1 MFGKTVSNL
10 TVTGN
15 GRMKANARIASEMFR
30 YCEGNGM
37 HLRDDQ
43 GKLLVC
49 HYKRLL

>member
-1 MFGKTVSNL
+1 MY
-10 TVTGN
+10 
-15 GRMKANARIASEMFR
+15 R

-49 HYKRLL
+49 HYKSYKLRATSDK